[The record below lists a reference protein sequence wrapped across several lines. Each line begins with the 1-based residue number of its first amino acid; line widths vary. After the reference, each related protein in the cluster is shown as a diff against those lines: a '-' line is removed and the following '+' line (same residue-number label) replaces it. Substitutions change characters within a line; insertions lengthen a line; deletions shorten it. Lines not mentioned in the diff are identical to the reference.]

1 MADDRNE
8 KGSQATEEVRLS
20 RSLGLFTV
28 TMMGVGGMIGAGI
41 FALTGIAAGQAGPA
55 VVLVFIL
62 NGVVTFLTALAYA
75 ELGAAFP
82 KAGGGYVWVKEGL
95 GGPNGFL
102 AGWMSWF
109 GYIVAGALYA
119 IAFGRFASD
128 AWQALD
134 LPAGGLSPARLADL
148 AAVLVVVLFTG
159 LNAIGAKETGALGA
173 VITVVKVVI
182 LGLFVLFGALVM
194 THGGGWTDRFTDHFM
209 PNGAAGV
216 LIAMGLTFIAFEGY
230 EIIAQSGEE
239 IVNPARNVPR
249 GIFLSIAIAVVVY
262 VLVAIVAIG
271 ATQPPAGMS
280 VHDYLGQERE
290 LAVVVIA
297 RQIFPFGTGGALMLI
312 SGLAATMSALNV
324 TVYSASR
331 VSFAMARE
339 HNLPAPLARVHPAR
353 LTPYIAVLATGVLML
368 ASALTLPLET
378 AATAGSLMFLLMF
391 IQVNLV
397 VITLRHKQADVR
409 RGYRV
414 PLFPL
419 PPLLAIAA
427 NSALALYM
435 ITFNPTAVWTA
446 FGWIILGLLAY
457 YMHFERQETL
467 EKPPDIVHEEVFG
480 RHDYTVLVGVRSA
493 REATVLGWIGAA
505 IAKARKG
512 GILATHLLEV
522 PQSLSL
528 FEGRRLVEA
537 RRQLFDDVRGA
548 AKQQGVATHSVIML
562 ARRVSQAITE
572 LVGDRAVDLSLIG
585 VSAKPKR
592 GRVFGRTTDALLAHP
607 PCEVVVVRPAARL
620 KTSVKTI
627 LVPVDDN
634 ENSRSAVKLAA
645 DLGSVLAGR
654 ANAEITLLHVVSTKA
669 QADSGQEPLFERVL
683 EGVDYK
689 KLKKEVVVAS
699 SVANKVIEAAEAFD
713 LVVFGLSEGSVLQR
727 MKRNRTGRR
736 ILRNAKPTAIMV
748 VRRQPALKSL
758 LRQALEKSK

>member
-1 MADDRNE
+1 MADDKTE

-62 NGVVTFLTALAYA
+62 NGAVTFLTALAYA

-119 IAFGRFASD
+119 IAFGGFAAD
-128 AWQALD
+128 AWQALA
-134 LPAGGLSPARLADL
+134 LPTAGLSPGQLAD
-148 AAVLVVVLFTG
+148 AFAVLVVVLFTG
-159 LNAIGAKETGALGA
+159 LNALGAEETGALGA
-173 VITVVKVVI
+173 VITVIKVAI

-194 THGGGWTDRFTDHFM
+194 MHGGAWTSRFTEHFF

-239 IVNPARNVPR
+239 IINPGRNVPR
-249 GIFLSIAIAVVVY
+249 GIFLSIAIAVVIY
-262 VLVAIVAIG
+262 VLVAVVAIG
-271 ATQPPAGMS
+271 ATHPPAGMS
-280 VHDYLGQERE
+280 VHDYLGRERE

-297 RQIFPFGTGGALMLI
+297 RQIFPFGAGGALMLI

-339 HNLPAPLARVHPAR
+339 HNLPAPLAKVHPAR
-353 LTPYIAVLATGVLML
+353 LTPYIAVLVTGVLML

-397 VITLRHKQADVR
+397 VITLRHKQSDVR
-409 RGYRV
+409 RGYLV

-419 PPLLAIAA
+419 PPVLAMAA
-427 NSALALYM
+427 NAALALYM

-446 FGWIILGLLAY
+446 FGWIILGLLVY
-457 YMHFERQETL
+457 YMHFERQEAL
-467 EKPPDIVHEEVFG
+467 EKPPDIVHEEAFG
-480 RHDYTVLVGVRSA
+480 HHDYTVLVGVRNA
-493 REATVLGWIGAA
+493 REASVLGWIGAA

-512 GILATHLLEV
+512 GILAAHLLEV
-522 PQSLSL
+522 PRSLSL
-528 FEGRRLVEA
+528 FEGRQLVES
-537 RRQLFDDVRGA
+537 RRQLFDDVRDA
-548 AKQQGVATHSVIML
+548 AKQRGVATHSVIML
-562 ARRVSQAITE
+562 ARRVPQAITE
-572 LVGDRAVDLSLIG
+572 LVGDRAVDVSLIG
-585 VSAKPKR
+585 VSPKPKR
-592 GRVFGRTTDALLAHP
+592 GRVFGRTTDMLLAHP
-607 PCEVVVVRPAARL
+607 PSEVVVVRPAARL
-620 KTSVKTI
+620 KTTVKTI
-627 LVPVDDN
+627 LVPIADN

-645 DLGSVLAGR
+645 DLGTVLPGR
-654 ANAEITLLHVVSTKA
+654 ANAEITLLHVVPTKA
-669 QADSGQEPLFERVL
+669 AAEAGQDALFDHVL
-683 EGVDYK
+683 DGVDYK
-689 KLKKEVVVAS
+689 KLEKQVVVGT
-699 SVANKVIEAAEAFD
+699 SVANTVIEAAEKFD
-713 LVVFGLSEGSVLQR
+713 LVVFGLSEASVLQR
-727 MKRNRTGRR
+727 IQRNRTGRR
-736 ILRNAKPTAIMV
+736 ILRHAKPTTVMV

-758 LRQALEKSK
+758 MRRALEKSK